1 MFSLSTF
8 WLRIE
13 RDPNSELNSSIDLR
27 TPDSQT
33 SVEVFSPVPRP
44 SNFSGHAQELLQC
57 MLVGCIIP
65 CCPSYGLQQLL
76 AHESIK
82 GENDPPFL
90 TVKLFLLRQ
99 LTLNHLM

>member
-1 MFSLSTF
+1 MLWTAGGLYKTAQAPPHMHATMANRSGVSWFSCIGLFTSDIIQLMFSLSTF

-44 SNFSGHAQELLQC
+44 SNFSGSFTGEVQVA
-57 MLVGCIIP
+57 
-65 CCPSYGLQQLL
+65 SY
-76 AHESIK
+76 
-82 GENDPPFL
+82 
-90 TVKLFLLRQ
+90 
-99 LTLNHLM
+99 